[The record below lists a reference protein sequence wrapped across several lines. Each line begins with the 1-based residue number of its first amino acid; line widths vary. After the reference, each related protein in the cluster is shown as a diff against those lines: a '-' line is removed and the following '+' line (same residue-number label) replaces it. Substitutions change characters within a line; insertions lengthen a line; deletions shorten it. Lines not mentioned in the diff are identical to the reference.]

1 MKTVAIIRKAMPDDV
16 DSILDLIKLYSDEGI
31 ILERSL
37 KDVNSSI
44 NCFYVAEINHSL
56 AGVCSFYDYGGHLK
70 EIRSLGVKKN
80 FLRQGIGSA
89 LVKLVVRDLCTLNNP
104 RIFVLTYTP
113 EFFERNGF
121 SVISKNT
128 LPEKI
133 WKDCI
138 TCRNIDS
145 CHETALEFNCRSE
158 QIVSFTL

>member
-1 MKTVAIIRKAMPDDV
+1 LKTVAVIRKAMPDDL
-16 DSILDLIKLYSDEGI
+16 DSIFDIIKQYSDTGI

-37 KDVNSSI
+37 RDVKASLN
-44 NCFYVAEINHSL
+44 NFYVAEINHTL

-70 EIRSLGVKKN
+70 EIRSLGVKKK
-80 FLRQGIGSA
+80 FLRKGIGSA
-89 LVKLVVRDLCTLNNP
+89 LVKLVVQDLCAFNNP

-121 SVISKNT
+121 SIISKST

-145 CHETALEFNCRSE
+145 CHETALEFYCRSE
-158 QIVSFTL
+158 QDVSFAL